1 MNILKS
7 KITFYIFLSF
17 LISTII
23 SLNFVI
29 KLDKYKSNGKDH
41 FIIKG
46 DVEGIWHEGE
56 KFKQDL
62 ISNKGILGSGSE
74 IYRSYLPPRLIA
86 LFSLIFNF
94 DLINKQEGYSKIN
107 LGFDKFYYLLI
118 QSILFYLILL
128 KLYKS
133 FLLKFEDRRTIFFTI
148 LFLCFCPSIFL
159 FNSSFHTESLFFSLQ
174 LLIII
179 LLIKPSTNI
188 FYNLLLGIIIAFMFL
203 QKTVSFLYIFI
214 IMFYLILYFQ
224 LKSIK
229 PILIIS
235 FVYIFT
241 LVSIGYANYKRAGI
255 FYFMPT
261 QGNEAIFHYLA
272 KPILIKSQNISDGE
286 AQQILDHD
294 LNNWINANNIK
305 NINNEKNRI
314 NFLKYKKE
322 YTLDLIKNNLAT
334 SLKIISWKSIQTG
347 ILSPQYIFHYHYKEQ
362 DRNILYKTRPY
373 YLKKDFYKFW
383 MPISLVYSSIIYL
396 VIILGFLNSLKI
408 LNWKFNLYLITS
420 AAYMFCM
427 LGWVGNSRYF
437 SPSLIYLSFYFGFG
451 IKFLTTMNFLNKFKS
466 S

>member
-1 MNILKS
+1 MDILKS
-7 KITFYIFLSF
+7 KITFFIFLSF

-23 SLNFVI
+23 SLNFVL
-29 KLDKYKSNGKDH
+29 KLDKYESDGKEH

-46 DVEGIWHEGE
+46 DVEGIWQEGE

-62 ISNKGILGSGSE
+62 INNKGILGSGSE

-86 LFSLIFNF
+86 FFSLIFNF
-94 DLINKQEGYSKIN
+94 DLINKQEGYDKIN

-133 FLLKFEDRRTIFFTI
+133 FLLTFNDKKTIYFTI

-174 LLIII
+174 LLIIV
-179 LLIKPSTNI
+179 LLIKPSTGI
-188 FYNLLLGIIIAFMFL
+188 FYNLLLGAIITLMFL

-214 IMFYLILYFQ
+214 IIFYLILYFK

-229 PILIIS
+229 PVLVIS
-235 FVYIFT
+235 FIYIFA
-241 LVSIGYANYKRAGI
+241 LVSIGYANYKRMGV

-261 QGNEAIFHYLA
+261 QGSEAIFHYLA
-272 KPILIKSQNISDGE
+272 KPILIKSQNISDGD

-294 LNNWINANNIK
+294 LNNWINENNIK
-305 NINNEKNRI
+305 NINIEQNRI
-314 NFLKYKKE
+314 KFFKYKKE

-347 ILSPQYIFHYHYKEQ
+347 ILSPQYLFYYHYKEH
-362 DRNILYKTRPY
+362 DRNVRPY
-373 YLKKDFYKFW
+373 YLKKDFYNFW
-383 MPISLVYSSIIYL
+383 MPIQLVYSLIIYL
-396 VIILGFLNSLKI
+396 VIILGFLNSLKK
-408 LNWKFNLYLITS
+408 LNWKFNLFLVTS
-420 AAYMFCM
+420 ALYMFCI

-437 SPSLIYLSFYFGFG
+437 SPSLIYLSFYFGYG
-451 IKFLTTMNFLNKFKS
+451 IKFLINMKFLNKFRNS
-466 S
+466 